1 MAFKKGPIEGVEV
14 RKLKKFVDERG
25 WLCELF
31 RDDDLKEIY
40 RPAMCYASISRPGVQ
55 RGPHEHVDQA
65 DYFCFIG
72 PSNFLVVL
80 WDNRASS
87 PTYDNRMRFVVG
99 EDDPTV
105 VIVPAGVV
113 HGYRNVGGK
122 DGLVTNLPNR
132 LFMGAARKSPIDEI
146 RHEDDPASR
155 FQMDD

>member
-1 MAFKKGPIEGVEV
+1 MTFHKGPIEGVEV
-14 RKLKKFVDERG
+14 RKLRKFVDERG
-25 WLCELF
+25 WLCEVW
-31 RDDDLKEIY
+31 RDDEQPAVF

-65 DYFCFIG
+65 DHFCFLG

-80 WDNRASS
+80 WDNRTGS
-87 PTYDNRMRFVVG
+87 PTYRNRMRMVVG

-132 LFMGAARKSPIDEI
+132 LFMGEGKKSAIDEV
-146 RHEDDPASR
+146 RHEDDPNTIFR
-155 FQMDD
+155 ME